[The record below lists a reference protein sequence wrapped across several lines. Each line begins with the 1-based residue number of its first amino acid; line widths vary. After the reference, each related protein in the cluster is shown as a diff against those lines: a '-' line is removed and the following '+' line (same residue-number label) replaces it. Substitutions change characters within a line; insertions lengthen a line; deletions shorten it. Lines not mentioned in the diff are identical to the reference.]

1 MGPPLS
7 ADYREAPLWTEQVT
21 GAPVPE
27 ATLAGRADVVIVGG
41 GYCGLAAAAE
51 AARRGLDTVVCER
64 AELGWGASTRNGGM
78 VIPELKAGPAA
89 LARKYGP
96 LGPRMH
102 AAVNEAFDFVEKLI
116 ADEGIECDYERS
128 GQLYLAHHRR
138 VATHLEAE
146 ARELQETGEPVR
158 FLAEED
164 LGDEIG
170 SDWFHGGL
178 LFDRTGGLHPA
189 RFHHGLVELATRAG
203 AALHERT
210 AVRSVERRAD
220 GFRVVTDRGTVEAR
234 HLIVATNA
242 YADGLFPDL
251 QRSVLPVGSFI
262 VATEPLPADVA
273 EAVNPRRRMLVD
285 SKNFLFYW
293 RLAPDRRMVFGGR
306 RSLSSVTVAEA
317 RDHLYRSMV
326 RIHPQLEGT
335 RVARAWGGQVAI
347 TFDRMPHVGQI
358 DGAWYATG
366 CNGSGV
372 ALNTWLG
379 HRLAATVDGEPP
391 PPFAE
396 LRTPRIPLWRLRRA
410 YLPAVGLWF
419 RVRDEVGA

>member
-1 MGPPLS
+1 MGTPLS
-7 ADYREAPLWTEQVT
+7 ADYREAPLWTEQ
-21 GAPVPE
+21 ARLDPVPE
-27 ATLAGRADVVIVGG
+27 APLATRADVVIVGG
-41 GYCGLAAAAE
+41 GYCGMAAAAE
-51 AARRGLDTVVCER
+51 AARRGLDTVVCEQ

-89 LARKYGP
+89 LARRYGP
-96 LGPRMH
+96 LGARMH

-116 ADEGIECDYERS
+116 ADEGIECDYERT

-138 VATHLEAE
+138 VAAHFEAE
-146 ARELQETGEPVR
+146 AQELQDAGEPVR
-158 FLAEED
+158 CLPREA
-164 LGDEIG
+164 LGDEVG

-189 RFHHGLVELATRAG
+189 RFHRGLVERARREG
-203 AALHERT
+203 VALHERT
-210 AVRSVERRAD
+210 AVRAVERRAE
-220 GFRVVTDRGTVEAR
+220 GFRVATDRGPVEAR

-242 YADGLFPDL
+242 YADGLIPDL

-262 VATEPLPADVA
+262 VATEPLAADVA
-273 EAVNPRRRMLVD
+273 EAVIPRRRMLVD

-293 RLAPDRRMVFGGR
+293 RLAPDGRMVFGGR

-335 RVARAWGGQVAI
+335 RVARAWGGHVAI
-347 TFDRMPHVGQI
+347 TFDRMPHVGRI

-379 HRLAATVDGEPP
+379 HRLAAALDGEPP

-396 LRTPRIPLWRLRRA
+396 LRTPRIPLWRLRKA

-419 RVRDEVGA
+419 RIRDEVGA